1 MTSEFAPGSARPT
14 VVWVLVSAAVAG
26 TWAGVAPTVASLASE
41 QVWTST
47 FEELLVAVASAALL
61 ACACWLWVITTLTV
75 AGLLAGRTCSA
86 RGLTRRLVLVACGV
100 VVVAGVSSPALAQG
114 GADEPVLAGLPLPD
128 RAVAGAPAEPAQ
140 EPRRVTAPRSG
151 VRHTP
156 PAAVTTGRPQ
166 PITVRPGDS
175 LWSIA
180 QADLGPDAGLRDVDE
195 RWRALYAAN
204 RPAIGDDPDLITPG
218 QQLRPPRTENDQ

>member
-1 MTSEFAPGSARPT
+1 MTRDTAPGSARPT

-26 TWAGVAPTVASLASE
+26 TWAGVARTVASLGSE
-41 QVWTST
+41 QVWTGT

-61 ACACWLWVITTLTV
+61 TCASWLWIVTTLTI
-75 AGLLAGRTCSA
+75 ADLLAGRACSA
-86 RGLTRRLVLVACGV
+86 QGLTRRLVLVACGV
-100 VVVAGVSSPALAQG
+100 VVVAGVSSPALARG

-128 RAVAGAPAEPAQ
+128 RAVAGAPAGRAQ
-140 EPRRVTAPRSG
+140 EPRPATAPRPT

-156 PAAVTTGRPQ
+156 PVAAATGRPE
-166 PITVRPGDS
+166 PITVRTGDS

-180 QADLGPDAGLRDVDE
+180 QADLGPDAGLHDVDE

-204 RPAIGDDPDLITPG
+204 RAEIGDDPDLITPG
-218 QQLRPPRTENDQ
+218 QQLRPPLPETDQ